1 MARQYNRFVRR
12 SLMLEP
18 GKTEGALMAACSTI
32 SGLLTTWEWFVSQLF
47 SHEFPGKTLKMVE
60 NAVLL
65 QVQLFSN
72 SSFCYFVVE
81 QPASVVRKR
90 VVDPLVLFI
99 DVDVQKSY

>member
-1 MARQYNRFVRR
+1 
-12 SLMLEP
+12 
-18 GKTEGALMAACSTI
+18 
-32 SGLLTTWEWFVSQLF
+32 
-47 SHEFPGKTLKMVE
+47 MVE